1 MRAGLLR
8 EAGARAGPMLVVA
21 GGVLTGVSLFA
32 GGGSSYPP
40 LVGIGGT
47 AILVAGVALALV
59 LWGVLLWPR
68 LDRAGWVFV
77 ALLTALVVWTGIT
90 VWWSVVPDSSWES
103 LNRGLVYL
111 AFLVTGLLI
120 GAAVVGAPRL
130 VAVGLAALLAAV
142 MVWALA
148 GKVVPNLFPDG
159 ARVAR
164 LRDPID
170 YWNGLALLAVMALP
184 LGLWLAVRRE
194 HIRPARVAGVLLLFV
209 AGVTLLLTYSRGG
222 VIVAL
227 IALGVFMWIFPQ
239 RLEALA
245 ALALAGPAAIA
256 VAAWAFTEPGVS
268 SDLQPYDVRLRDGLQ
283 FGIILVVVGAA
294 VAVAAHQALSREER
308 WRPRF
313 RWQLPAR
320 RLAGGAAVAL
330 VVAVLVAS
338 GGNPVSWARDGW
350 DELTNPVS
358 TTGTGPSRYG
368 DLNLNS
374 RWTWWEE
381 AWTLFTDRPLGGV
394 GAGTFAVAR
403 RPIRTNTT
411 YAVAPHN
418 VALQFLAE
426 TGIVGFLLFAG
437 AVAAA
442 ATGVVRTLRL
452 LDERQ
457 AAAATALTLG
467 ALAYLLH
474 ALIDYDWDFLA
485 LTAPL
490 MVVLGVLLAAGRSAR
505 PRPRSALWAATALL
519 AVPALIFSLAAP
531 WLSDRDVA
539 DAYGAVERDD
549 PRAALDD
556 ADLAR
561 SLNPLSIDP
570 LLAAAAAYEAIG
582 DERSA
587 LDRYVDAVD
596 LQPRNWRSWYELG
609 QFELAIGFRDLG
621 ISHLKRSRELDPLG
635 PANEVLVSLGE

>member
-1 MRAGLLR
+1 
-8 EAGARAGPMLVVA
+8 MLAVA
-21 GGVLTGVSLFA
+21 GGVLIAVSLFA
-32 GGGSSYPP
+32 GGGSSYGP
-40 LVGIGGT
+40 LVGIGGL
-47 AILVAGVALALV
+47 AILVVGVALAI
-59 LWGVLLWPR
+59 VLLGALPSPH
-68 LDRAGWVFV
+68 LDRAGWIFV

-90 VWWSVVPDSSWES
+90 VWWSVVPDSSWEY

-111 AFLVTGLLI
+111 AFLVAGLLL

-130 VAVGLAALLAAV
+130 AAAGLAALFAAV

-170 YWNGLALLAVMALP
+170 YWNGLALLAAMALP
-184 LGLWLAVRRE
+184 LGLWLAVRRD
-194 HIRPARVAGVLLLFV
+194 HIRSARVAAVLLLFV

-227 IALGVFMWIFPQ
+227 IAVGAFVAIVPQ

-245 ALALAGPAAIA
+245 ALALAVPAAI
-256 VAAWAFTEPGVS
+256 VVGAWAFTQPGVS

-283 FGIILVVVGAA
+283 FGIVLVLVGAV
-294 VAVAAHQALSREER
+294 VAVAAHQVLAREER

-313 RWQLPAR
+313 RWQLAR
-320 RLAGGAAVAL
+320 RHLAVAAAAVL
-330 VVAVLVAS
+330 VVAVLAVS

-350 DELTNPVS
+350 DELTNPAS
-358 TTGTGPSRYG
+358 TTGTGPGRYG

-381 AWTLFTDRPLGGV
+381 AWTLFTDQPLGGV

-442 ATGVVRTLRL
+442 AMGVVRTLRL

-457 AAAATALTLG
+457 AAAATALALG
-467 ALAYLLH
+467 VLAYLLH

-485 LTAPL
+485 LTAPV

-505 PRPRSALWAATALL
+505 SRPRSALWAVLAVL

-531 WLSDRDVA
+531 WLSDRYVA
-539 DAYGAVERDD
+539 DAYAAVERHD
-549 PRAALDD
+549 PVAAVDD

-570 LLAAAAAYEAIG
+570 LLAEAAAYEAIG
-582 DERSA
+582 DERIA

-621 ISHLKRSRELDPLG
+621 IRHLKRSRELDPLG
-635 PANEVLVSLGE
+635 PANDVLVTMGE

>member
-1 MRAGLLR
+1 
-8 EAGARAGPMLVVA
+8 MLAVA
-21 GGVLTGVSLFA
+21 GGVLIAVSLFA
-32 GGGSSYPP
+32 GGGSSYGP
-40 LVGIGGT
+40 LVGIGGL
-47 AILVAGVALALV
+47 AILVVGVALAI
-59 LWGVLLWPR
+59 VLLGALPSPH
-68 LDRAGWVFV
+68 LDRAGWIFV

-90 VWWSVVPDSSWES
+90 VWWSVVPDSSWEY

-111 AFLVTGLLI
+111 AFLVAGLLL

-130 VAVGLAALLAAV
+130 AAAGLAALFAAV

-170 YWNGLALLAVMALP
+170 YWNGLALLAAMALP
-184 LGLWLAVRRE
+184 LGLWLAVRRD
-194 HIRPARVAGVLLLFV
+194 HIRSARVAAVLLLFV

-227 IALGVFMWIFPQ
+227 IAVGAFVAIVPQ

-245 ALALAGPAAIA
+245 ALALAVPAAI
-256 VAAWAFTEPGVS
+256 VVGAWAFTQPGVS

-283 FGIILVVVGAA
+283 FGIVLVLVGAV
-294 VAVAAHQALSREER
+294 VAVAAHQVLAREER

-313 RWQLPAR
+313 RWQLPR
-320 RLAGGAAVAL
+320 RHLAVAAAAVL
-330 VVAVLVAS
+330 VVAVLAVS

-350 DELTNPVS
+350 DELTNPAS
-358 TTGTGPSRYG
+358 TTGTGPGRYG

-381 AWTLFTDRPLGGV
+381 AWTLFTDQPLGGV

-442 ATGVVRTLRL
+442 AMGVVRTLRL

-457 AAAATALTLG
+457 AAAATALALG
-467 ALAYLLH
+467 VLAYLLH

-485 LTAPL
+485 LTAPV

-505 PRPRSALWAATALL
+505 SRPRSALWAVLAVL

-531 WLSDRDVA
+531 WLSDRYVA
-539 DAYGAVERDD
+539 DAYAAVERHD
-549 PRAALDD
+549 PVAAVDD

-570 LLAAAAAYEAIG
+570 LLAEAAAYEAIG
-582 DERSA
+582 DERIA

-621 ISHLKRSRELDPLG
+621 IRHLKRSRELDPLG
-635 PANEVLVSLGE
+635 PANDVLVTMGE